1 MPVDQVKDKF
11 SLLRSRMA
19 KESDTVLTFS
29 SDTKLNAHAAILRL
43 HSPRLAR
50 KLQSA
55 QISSSS
61 SSKKRKLNKGS
72 SNTGTGATLKL
83 LHMPGTSKADF
94 LVVAQFLYPAVPLPK
109 VSWDNLEVLL
119 VEGRKWEMQVRALLQ
134 KNRQLVLVHESYGQQ
149 QHTRSI
155 VLRCISSV
163 MQLFMGVC
171 TAGALISAIIITCL
185 ADDAFACSG
194 DFRCILI
201 SRCK

>member
-1 MPVDQVKDKF
+1 
-11 SLLRSRMA
+11 MA
-19 KESDTVLTFS
+19 QQSDTILTFD
-29 SDTKLNAHAAILRL
+29 SDAKVDAHGAILRL
-43 HSPRLAR
+43 HSPVLAQ
-50 KLQSA
+50 KLQLA

-61 SSKKRKLNKGS
+61 SSS
-72 SNTGTGATLKL
+72 SNNTGAGAGLML